1 MNTNDGNGT
10 FHDSTYF
17 SETNGGWARCAAID
31 DLNGDGAADVVI
43 VGAGTNQVFL
53 NANDGKG
60 TMVFAT
66 GAQYEGVATELHVGY
81 EGEITEGIGYFVE
94 GGATVISP
102 DGEESN
108 TVPSAKIGGSA
119 ALTDS
124 LGLYTEIN
132 FLGSGDKDL
141 DRSYGAKIGARY
153 SF

>member
-1 MNTNDGNGT
+1 MIKSVFAAG
-10 FHDSTYF
+10 
-17 SETNGGWARCAAID
+17 AAISVT
-31 DLNGDGAADVVI
+31 GAAAV
-43 VGAGTNQVFL
+43 AGPYVNVE
-53 NANDGKG
+53 ADAGW
-60 TMVFAT
+60 T